1 MNCTGGIE
9 HLLRI
14 SARARYGVL
23 ALVDLG
29 QHATESF
36 VRAQDIAER
45 KDIPPKFLGQILAA
59 LVQAGVVTGRRGAS
73 GGYRLTQAPASLT
86 MDRVLQILGAE
97 PPSDRCI
104 YGVERATCTLPQ
116 RLDKCDGIGPAES
129 AATERLVNTS
139 LADLC
144 SGYGGGEAAYQI

>member
-1 MNCTGGIE
+1 M
-9 HLLRI
+9 LRI

-29 QHATESF
+29 ENAAESF

-73 GGYRLTQAPASLT
+73 GGYRLTQAPASLA
-86 MDRVLQILGAE
+86 MDRILHILGSDL
-97 PPSDRCI
+97 PSDRCI
-104 YGVERATCTLPQ
+104 YGVERSTCTLPQ

-129 AATERLVNTS
+129 AASAVLANTS

-144 SGYGGGEAAYQI
+144 HGYAGGESAYQI